1 MLLAQE
7 KVTIQNRVSTGCV
20 LLLHRSWEVINQI
33 TISHEQSINLSVLWC
48 GNYSLLCSN
57 NPQTSTF
64 KVSLWS
70 ILQHRLQSPELWHVW
85 WAETSRRRFVLA
97 FRLSFET
104 GGFLPP
110 ASKRNRSAVSPHK
123 TNSPFLCK
131 THPYIVAQRK
141 PTHWKSCNNGVCFL
155 VAS

>member
-7 KVTIQNRVSTGCV
+7 KVTIQSRVSTGCV
-20 LLLHRSWEVINQI
+20 LLLHHSWEVINQT

-48 GNYSLLCSN
+48 GNYWLLCSN

-85 WAETSRRRFVLA
+85 RVEPSRRRFVLA

-110 ASKRNRSAVSPHK
+110 ASKRNRPAASPHK

-131 THPYIVAQRK
+131 RRTCCTKKANLLNV
-141 PTHWKSCNNGVCFL
+141 L
-155 VAS
+155 